1 MTVPRF
7 IAEASHTNF
16 ACAAPPGPAQD
27 NMDDME
33 EKILTRVRASSRRGS
48 GLHSARSCASHVPG
62 VDLTISREHQH
73 ETQHKSITDS
83 SDDSMKNV
91 LTTPRHGLSSQDQ
104 QTTFAKDMRYLK
116 QLGASILGFKVSD
129 AESSACMGN
138 SQMASDHGCER
149 PGSVERGNR
158 SRRGRER
165 ADFLCALDS
174 CDFNRDSQSAMSTAR
189 TSRSHVSQVGV
200 RRASEEDKV
209 ARPES
214 VSNRDLQRAV
224 AVLLKRRSDHVPIRE
239 HVHARTEGKHRMSR
253 QLPQDDLDRSAREQS
268 QNISSS
274 SVLCTEG
281 LQSGKDYLYQEDIED
296 QDLSGADS
304 FTAQG
309 LRPVV
314 LEQELDSLRN
324 KLYDLDETMATLAE
338 NAKIDSAWAAEQTE
352 HVEAKASSE
361 TQSNMYPMRGDD
373 GDATENN
380 RLCAAQATAM
390 QKGKE
395 DMNIESE
402 TLRCRVDADEA
413 YRGDQEAKVSE
424 KEKSW
429 WFARI
434 HVAL

>member
-1 MTVPRF
+1 
-7 IAEASHTNF
+7 
-16 ACAAPPGPAQD
+16 
-27 NMDDME
+27 MDDME

-62 VDLTISREHQH
+62 LDLTISREHQH
-73 ETQHKSITDS
+73 ETQHKGITDS

-129 AESSACMGN
+129 AESTACMGN

-149 PGSVERGNR
+149 PGSVEPGNR

-189 TSRSHVSQVGV
+189 TWHSHVSQVGV
-200 RRASEEDKV
+200 RGASEEDKV
-209 ARPES
+209 VRPES

-253 QLPQDDLDRSAREQS
+253 QLPQDDLDQSAREQS
-268 QNISSS
+268 QTISSS

-281 LQSGKDYLYQEDIED
+281 LHSREGCLCTVELVAPVLKYRKKWLEKYDLKKARSYLERKRLSVSITCSLCQELGLCSDQLQQSACKAD
-296 QDLSGADS
+296 DLADS
-304 FTAQG
+304 F
-309 LRPVV
+309 L
-314 LEQELDSLRN
+314 
-324 KLYDLDETMATLAE
+324 
-338 NAKIDSAWAAEQTE
+338 I
-352 HVEAKASSE
+352 
-361 TQSNMYPMRGDD
+361 
-373 GDATENN
+373 
-380 RLCAAQATAM
+380 
-390 QKGKE
+390 
-395 DMNIESE
+395 
-402 TLRCRVDADEA
+402 A
-413 YRGDQEAKVSE
+413 YVCQL
-424 KEKSW
+424 SW
-429 WFARI
+429 Q
-434 HVAL
+434 